1 MRSLLAIALASLWF
15 SSTATANPH
24 DDRVH
29 VTADSDSEAVAI
41 AQSVMANMG
50 GWEAWD
56 ATRYLCWNFYGTRR
70 HIWDR
75 NTGNIR
81 IEPDSSSVILMNL
94 NTKEGRAWENGKE
107 ITHPD
112 SLAKVLLSG
121 DKMWV
126 NDSYWM
132 FMPYKLLDPGVILK
146 YLGER
151 NLEDGRAAD
160 VLELTFTDGT
170 GYTSQNKYDVFVA
183 KDTGLVEQWTFYTDR
198 TDPESRFTGPWAGW
212 TRFGGIMLATSHGRE
227 RAWEISTPA
236 EVPLTA
242 FTSPEPVPP
251 AGLD

>member
-1 MRSLLAIALASLWF
+1 MRSLLAIAIASLWL
-15 SSTATANPH
+15 SPAATANPH

-29 VTADSDSEAVAI
+29 VTADSDPEAVAI

-94 NTKEGRAWENGKE
+94 NTKQGRAWENGKE

-112 SLAKVLLSG
+112 SLAKVLVSG

-170 GYTSQNKYDVFVA
+170 GYTSRNKYDVFVV
-183 KDTGLVEQWTFYTDR
+183 KDTGLVEQWAYYTDR

-227 RAWEISTPA
+227 HNWEIAAPA

-251 AGLD
+251 AGD